1 MSYCENFQKALKPQ
15 NLLLSLSFNAEVND
29 LVPPPNRQYVAV
41 YDDYDDDDI
50 EVELANHMAEN
61 YAALAENVDYMHFT
75 MLYSTDMNFRGL
87 SEIDIEMNQN
97 IDHLWYI
104 IKIINQCGV
113 NLTKIVI
120 GLQFFGFMLSKDSNN
135 NEIDAA
141 KFEEILSYNE
151 ICEFHSKMKDIWRSG
166 TVTVFN
172 PYTLARDEATVTNE
186 MTTYVFLYENTRS
199 IANKV
204 RIIMKH
210 GVAGILAFPVNDDD
224 YRGICEIPEKT
235 FADFSMDQDSF
246 LLTPNGEHHSF
257 RLLKTIN
264 IAIVATLNE
273 IERINGIKRINRILT
288 FILHSL
294 GLIVIILALLK
305 LITATY
311 KKLNARKYRSFK
323 GSDENLLK
331 TNKSDDEGV

>member
-1 MSYCENFQKALKPQ
+1 M
-15 NLLLSLSFNAEVND
+15 ND
-29 LVPPPNRQYVAV
+29 LVPPPNRNYIAV
-41 YDDYDDDDI
+41 YDDYDDDDDDGPADF
-50 EVELANHMAEN
+50 EVDLTDHMAEN

-75 MLYSTDMNFRGL
+75 MLYSTDMDFRGL

-104 IKIINQCGV
+104 IEVINQSGV
-113 NLTKIVI
+113 NLSKIVM

-141 KFEEILSYNE
+141 KFEEILGYNE
-151 ICEFHSKMKDIWRSG
+151 ICEYHSKMKDIWRSG

-186 MTTYVFLYENTRS
+186 MITYVFLYENTRS

-204 RIIMKH
+204 RLMMKH
-210 GVAGILAFPVNDDD
+210 GIAGILAFPINNDN
-224 YRGICEIPEKT
+224 YRGSCEIPEET
-235 FADFSMDQDSF
+235 FADCMADEISILS
-246 LLTPNGEHHSF
+246 TPNADHHKF
-257 RLLKTIN
+257 RLLITIN
-264 IAIVATLNE
+264 TAIVATLNE
-273 IERINGIKRINRILT
+273 IDQINASKRIYEIFT
-288 FILHSL
+288 FILYSL
-294 GLIVIILALLK
+294 GVIVMILALLK
-305 LITATY
+305 LITASY

-331 TNKSDDEGV
+331 SDDD

>member
-1 MSYCENFQKALKPQ
+1 M
-15 NLLLSLSFNAEVND
+15 LSLSFNAEVND
-29 LVPPPNRQYVAV
+29 LVPPPNRQYIAV
-41 YDDYDDDDI
+41 YDDYDDDDADI
-50 EVELANHMAEN
+50 EVDLTNHMAEN

-104 IKIINQCGV
+104 IKVINQSGV

-135 NEIDAA
+135 NEIGAA
-141 KFEEILSYNE
+141 KFEEIIGYNE
-151 ICEFHSKMKDIWRSG
+151 ICEFHSKMKDIWQSG

-172 PYTLARDEATVTNE
+172 PYTLARDEATVSNE

-204 RIIMKH
+204 RLIMKY
-210 GVAGILAFPVNDDD
+210 GIAGILAFPINNDD
-224 YRGICEIPEKT
+224 YHGTCEIPEKT
-235 FADFSMDQDSF
+235 FADFTADQGSF
-246 LLTPNGEHHSF
+246 LLTPNRDHHNF
-257 RLLKTIN
+257 RLLTTIN

-273 IERINGIKRINRILT
+273 IDRINASKRINKIFT
-288 FILHSL
+288 FILYSL
-294 GLIVIILALLK
+294 GLIVMILALLK
-305 LITATY
+305 LITASY
-311 KKLNARKYRSFK
+311 HKLNARKYRSFK
-323 GSDENLLK
+323 GSDEYLLK
-331 TNKSDDEGV
+331 SNKSDDEEV